1 MPTCH
6 SIVTVL
12 VPSHDIINIAGPSL
26 EREQGMSMMEEFSV
40 IVSYDIAVE

>member
-1 MPTCH
+1 ML
-6 SIVTVL
+6 TVL
-12 VPSHDIINIAGPSL
+12 L